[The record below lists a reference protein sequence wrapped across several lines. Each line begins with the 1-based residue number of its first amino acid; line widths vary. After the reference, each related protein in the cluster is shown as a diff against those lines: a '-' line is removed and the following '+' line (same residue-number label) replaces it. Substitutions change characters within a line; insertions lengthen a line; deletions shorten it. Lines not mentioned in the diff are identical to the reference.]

1 VTEADQELLSAYLD
15 GEVAGPERLRAEAL
29 LQSEPAARQYLAEL
43 ESIRRALREQ
53 PAESLP
59 ADYAAGIL
67 RRINAT
73 NSTDHRPV
81 TRDDVARPSEDGA
94 WFGAGGRG
102 WRPLAYAALA
112 TAAAL
117 VVMFLSPRRTA
128 ELAVNSATKES
139 AQRHEVHQ
147 ADEAAPHRP
156 APAMAPAAV
165 PPPAEYSA
173 PDVQMRARK
182 SRAEPAQEPESMPL
196 AAESAVLPNLFV
208 AEATVAS
215 TDDARQALEAALS
228 QQGLRAIPAALAAA
242 DEARPAGAP
251 IVLRVSADRAQ
262 LDRVLASLEA
272 ADGPLRSL
280 AYRAMTEAELSASL
294 DQPAD
299 QRQSQLAAAAK
310 SDGTAEQ
317 KSLAGAAAAA
327 PGAEQSASLPA
338 ANASAPAGDSVP
350 EESAERVQAVFI
362 LRPQPAR

>member
-1 VTEADQELLSAYLD
+1 MTEADQELLSAYLD
-15 GEVAGPERLRAEAL
+15 GEVAGPERLRAETL
-29 LQSEPAARQYLAEL
+29 LHSDPAARQYLAEL
-43 ESIRRALREQ
+43 ESIRRAVREQ

-59 ADYAAGIL
+59 AEYAASIL
-67 RRINAT
+67 QRISAT
-73 NSTDHRPV
+73 NTTDHHPV
-81 TRDDVARPSEDGA
+81 TRDDAARPSEAGA
-94 WFGAGGRG
+94 WFGASGRG

-128 ELAVNSATKES
+128 ELAVNTATKDT
-139 AQRHEVHQ
+139 AQQHAARQDE
-147 ADEAAPHRP
+147 EAAPHRP

-165 PPPAEYSA
+165 PPSAEYSA
-173 PDVQMRARK
+173 PDAQMRARK
-182 SRAEPAQEPESMPL
+182 SRVEPAQEPESMPL
-196 AAESAVLPNLFV
+196 TAESAALPQLFV

-228 QQGLRAIPAALAAA
+228 KQGLRATSASLAAN
-242 DEARPAGAP
+242 DKARAAAV
-251 IVLRVSADRAQ
+251 VLRVAADRAQ
-262 LDRVLASLEA
+262 LDRVLASLESA
-272 ADGPLRSL
+272 GGPLRSL

-294 DQPAD
+294 DQTAD
-299 QRQSQLAAAAK
+299 QRQSQLAAVAN

-327 PGAEQSASLPA
+327 PGAEQSAPSPA
-338 ANASAPAGDSVP
+338 ANAPAPAGDRAP

>member
-1 VTEADQELLSAYLD
+1 MTEADQELLSAYLD
-15 GEVAGPERLRAEAL
+15 GEVAGPERLRAETL
-29 LQSEPAARQYLAEL
+29 LHSDPAARQYFAEL
-43 ESIRRALREQ
+43 ESIRRAVREQ

-59 ADYAAGIL
+59 ADYAASIL
-67 RRINAT
+67 QRISTT
-73 NSTDHRPV
+73 NTTDHHPV
-81 TRDDVARPSEDGA
+81 TGDDAARPSEAGA

-128 ELAVNSATKES
+128 ELAVNTATKDT
-139 AQRHEVHQ
+139 AQQHAARQDE
-147 ADEAAPHRP
+147 EAAPHRP

-173 PDVQMRARK
+173 PDAQMRARK

-196 AAESAVLPNLFV
+196 AAESAALPQLFV

-215 TDDARQALEAALS
+215 LDDARQSLETALAK
-228 QQGLRAIPAALAAA
+228 QGLRATSASLAAN
-242 DEARPAGAP
+242 DKARAAAAP
-251 IVLRVSADRAQ
+251 VVLRVAADRAQ
-262 LDRVLASLEA
+262 LDRVLASLESA
-272 ADGPLRSL
+272 GGPLRSL

-294 DQPAD
+294 DQTAD
-299 QRQSQLAAAAK
+299 QRQSQLAAVAN

-327 PGAEQSASLPA
+327 PGAEQSAPSPA
-338 ANASAPAGDSVP
+338 ANAPAPAGDRAP